1 MEEVVQEEFFEKSYK
16 DDFDSLF
23 VLSYRDSF
31 NKSTSNPKIIEELLN
46 ELYKLELDKIERPSS
61 IELIELWFSNEQDEY
76 IRVNIMED
84 GNIAIGTK
92 IYDYIKDEENK
103 VIKHEYTDSETN
115 YYKIT
120 SRDLDIEDIQKII
133 DKIEDNSPEPL
144 IPEDFQVSAVAFEKY
159 LQSDNVRRKTDN
171 NEMYQPLVDL
181 ISSLD
186 LVEIEDVSD
195 NPIRY
200 KFDLYGDSLENINIT
215 VFENKEILVKYD
227 LRIKDENEDVYHYK
241 QYTRFFQIVE
251 EDFEV
256 NDLEEYFDVFTV
268 KPFKEAV
275 FVKYKDESI
284 EKNFN
289 YLYIEKRTEA
299 EYLEKE
305 TNNPEVIQDLLEV
318 FAKYDVIEYDGRVKY
333 GEHGDYRIR
342 FSNIDTHEYIE
353 INTSIENSLTVRTRT
368 YVINKDDDKKIISH
382 DYITTN
388 NSYRIKNGELNLDVI
403 DDIFDRID

>member
-1 MEEVVQEEFFEKSYK
+1 MKKIQIFILGIAFYFLISNINFVDILSRPKPMEEIVQEEFFEKSYK

-92 IYDYIKDEENK
+92 TYDYIKDEENK
-103 VIKHEYTDSETN
+103 VIKHEYTDSERN

-120 SRDLDIEDIQKII
+120 SGDLDIEDIQKII

-256 NDLEEYFDVFTV
+256 NELEEYFDVFTV
-268 KPFKEAV
+268 RPLKEAV
-275 FVKYKDESI
+275 FVKYNDKNI

-289 YLYIEKRTEA
+289 NLYITKRTKA

-305 TNNPEVIQDLLEV
+305 TNNAE
-318 FAKYDVIEYDGRVKY
+318 
-333 GEHGDYRIR
+333 
-342 FSNIDTHEYIE
+342 
-353 INTSIENSLTVRTRT
+353 
-368 YVINKDDDKKIISH
+368 
-382 DYITTN
+382 
-388 NSYRIKNGELNLDVI
+388 
-403 DDIFDRID
+403 